1 MTTSPQ
7 HHIHLSIL
15 ISFTASLFS
24 RRFVVDHVSAPYS
37 NAGLTTVLYVFP
49 FSLTGIFLS
58 YNTPLQFPFLHAALT
73 RCLISSVSISL
84 FSPTTA
90 PRYMKLL
97 KFFNS
102 SPVMFNSFPV
112 MFNSFHVIFTSSPVI
127 SILSLLFQ
135 FLPCYFNS
143 SLDIFTVVCLSAG
156 LKVTGGKMTHHGYL
170 GAFITKVKK
179 GSIADTVG
187 HLHAGKYDPTELG
200 RNCSGKIT
208 HL

>member
-1 MTTSPQ
+1 
-7 HHIHLSIL
+7 
-15 ISFTASLFS
+15 
-24 RRFVVDHVSAPYS
+24 
-37 NAGLTTVLYVFP
+37 
-49 FSLTGIFLS
+49 
-58 YNTPLQFPFLHAALT
+58 
-73 RCLISSVSISL
+73 
-84 FSPTTA
+84 
-90 PRYMKLL
+90 
-97 KFFNS
+97 
-102 SPVMFNSFPV
+102 MFNSFPV

-156 LKVTGGKMTHHGYL
+156 LKVTGGKMTRHGYL

-200 RNCSGKIT
+200 RNCSGNIT
-208 HL
+208 HLWETIDGDSIGYYYYYWPSRFIVYEWRVGYFETEPPSGICFRLKNVSLDMENCTLILTAVTLM